1 MYKVFCVVF
10 FLVSSMVSAAP
21 LAQKEKA
28 APNCHSLL
36 SRSLPECQT
45 QLGRFGEVWGE
56 ISVEVSSPLL
66 LVTEPKKRKNKRKQ
80 KNKNKRKQKV

>member
-1 MYKVFCVVF
+1 MNKLSCFVF
-10 FLVSSMVSAAP
+10 FLVTSLVSAAP

-28 APNCHSLL
+28 APNCRSLL

-66 LVTEPKKRKNKRKQ
+66 LVTEPEKRKKKR